1 MPVRWTKFLLC
12 AVATSQLGNLCKRHL
27 DRSNR
32 DRRIP
37 GEARWERRPIR
48 SGLRKPESCC
58 SAPCKCISL
67 GCPANR
73 FPRPATRIWAAST
86 RHGKPSSPGSPP
98 SPPASKQQP
107 ICRETYGKLRPRWT
121 RPPHRRHLCHRDRQ
135 HRRDHDRPH
144 AAYEG
149 PSHRLQHRPFR
160 LRDPDRRAAQ
170 LSLGGGQAGSTQT
183 CPTGSRTR
191 RTISTR
197 CTKLPSSRFCSSHS
211 SAKPKD
217 HDQCGPEEA
226 RFSTSPSSSSGEER
240 PDRQSR
246 KRRSAPIG

>member
-1 MPVRWTKFLLC
+1 MTL
-12 AVATSQLGNLCKRHL
+12 AS
-27 DRSNR
+27 SNR
-32 DRRIP
+32 CESVCAP
-37 GEARWERRPIR
+37 TA
-48 SGLRKPESCC
+48 LR
-58 SAPCKCISL
+58 
-67 GCPANR
+67 
-73 FPRPATRIWAAST
+73 
-86 RHGKPSSPGSPP
+86 PGSDDPGSTCQGRSLP
-98 SPPASKQQP
+98 YVSRQ
-107 ICRETYGKLRPRWT
+107 IGCCLRAGGDGGLPGDDDGRGRRT
-121 RPPHRRHLCHRDRQ
+121 GRHLCHRDRQ